1 MSDGKITLYLELEEA
16 EQIFDCLRQREELF
30 NKAFFRQQDDAKT
43 HKSIM
48 KQLEKVTFNLG
59 VLFAN
64 AHKALG
70 NLTRKT
76 LGCRRRKKNEY

>member
-16 EQIFDCLRQREELF
+16 EQIFDCLRQREVLF

-48 KQLEKVTFNLG
+48 KQLDKVTFELG

-64 AHKALG
+64 AHKGPWEPYSQDAEMS
-70 NLTRKT
+70 
-76 LGCRRRKKNEY
+76 KKEEE

>member
-16 EQIFDCLRQREELF
+16 EQIFDCLRQREVLF

-48 KQLEKVTFNLG
+48 KQLDKVTFDLG

-64 AHKALG
+64 AHKGPWETYSQDAELS
-70 NLTRKT
+70 K
-76 LGCRRRKKNEY
+76 EEEE

>member
-16 EQIFDCLRQREELF
+16 EQIFDCLRQREDLF
-30 NKAFFRQQDDAKT
+30 NKAFFRQQEDAKS
-43 HKSIM
+43 HKAIL

-64 AHKALG
+64 AHKSPWEPYSQDAGLS
-70 NLTRKT
+70 K
-76 LGCRRRKKNEY
+76 EEEE